1 MRVGFDVSKI
11 FGPRDGVARYSVSLL
26 QALAEEAEERDG
38 TPALHLYSLGAE
50 PDGPAWKRLLDGLPA
65 GVRRGPGRWPRRRD
79 VDVFHVPSFSDPACF
94 DGPVVFTIHDL
105 TFLTHPEF
113 HVPDNRNQC
122 LLGTL
127 RAVAQGATILA
138 VSHATAD
145 EVRRWFALPEERLR
159 VVYEAASTEF
169 VAFEGEQLE
178 AAVERLSTRFGL
190 EAPFVLSVGS
200 LEPRK
205 NIARLIEAYGRLA
218 AKTRNTTPLV
228 LVGGSGWKEDAA
240 FGGVWPDFVR
250 RLGSVEEEDLVALY
264 NVASVVAYPSLVEG
278 FGLPVV
284 EAMACGTPV
293 LTSNTSSLAEVGGDA
308 ALCVDPLDVAG
319 IRDGLEALLADASL
333 RRRYRRAGL
342 ARAAG
347 FSWRKAAEDVIGIY
361 GDLVDGER

>member
-38 TPALHLYSLGAE
+38 APALHLYSLGAE
-50 PDGPAWKRLLDGLPA
+50 ADSRAWRRLLDDLP
-65 GVRRGPGRWPRRRD
+65 GNVRKGPGRWPRRSD
-79 VDVFHVPSFSDPACF
+79 LDLFHIPSFSDPSCF

-127 RAVAQGATILA
+127 RAVSRRATIVA
-138 VSHATAD
+138 VSEATAE
-145 EVRRWFALPEERLR
+145 EVRKWFVLPEDRLR
-159 VVYEAASTEF
+159 VVYEAASPVF
-169 VAFEGEQLE
+169 VVFEGAELE
-178 AAVERLSTRFGL
+178 AARARLEARFGL
-190 EAPFVLSVGS
+190 DGPFVLSVGS

-205 NIARLIEAYGRLA
+205 NIARLVEAYGLLDAELR
-218 AKTRNTTPLV
+218 RSVPLV
-228 LVGGSGWKEDAA
+228 LVGGSSWKEGVA
-240 FGGVWPDFVR
+240 FGGAWPDFVR
-250 RLGSVEEEDLVALY
+250 RLGSVDEEDLVALY

-308 ALCVDPLDVAG
+308 ALCVDPLDVVAIAG
-319 IRDGLEALLADASL
+319 GLEALLRDATL
-333 RRRYRRAGL
+333 RDRYRRAGL
-342 ARAAG
+342 DRAAG
-347 FSWRKAAEDVIGIY
+347 FSWRTAAKEVIEIY
-361 GDLVDGER
+361 GSIVGAGR

>member
-26 QALAEEAEERDG
+26 QALAEEAEARGG
-38 TPALHLYSLGAE
+38 TPALHLYSLGA
-50 PDGPAWKRLLDGLPA
+50 DVGSRAWRRLLEELP
-65 GVRRGPGRWPRRRD
+65 GNVRRGPGRWPRRRHAD
-79 VDVFHVPSFSDPACF
+79 LFHIPSFSDPACF

-122 LLGTL
+122 LLGTM
-127 RAVAQGATILA
+127 RAVSRQATILA
-138 VSHATAD
+138 VSKATAE
-145 EVRRWFALPEERLR
+145 EVRKWFVLPEDRLR
-159 VVYEAASTEF
+159 VVYEAASPVF
-169 VAFEGEQLE
+169 VAFSGPEFE
-178 AAVERLSTRFGL
+178 AARERLAARFGL
-190 EAPFVLSVGS
+190 DGPFVLSVGS

-205 NIARLIEAYGRLA
+205 NIARLVEAYAELDPELRSS
-218 AKTRNTTPLV
+218 TPLV

-240 FGGVWPDFVR
+240 FGGAWPDFVR
-250 RLGSVEEEDLVALY
+250 RLGAVDEEDLVALY

-293 LTSNTSSLAEVGGDA
+293 LTSNTSSLAEVGGEA
-308 ALCVDPLDVAG
+308 ALCVDPLDVAA
-319 IRDGLEALLADASL
+319 IRGGLEALLGDAALSGH
-333 RRRYRRAGL
+333 YRQAGL

-347 FSWRKAAEDVIGIY
+347 FSWRTAAKEVIEIY
-361 GDLVDGER
+361 GGLVGAGR